1 MKMKPLRVLK
11 EGDIINKPVKTA
23 DGYYFDLD
31 DSSLPMILPEGFVL
45 CEIKGQFIVKRL
57 LVEG

>member
-1 MKMKPLRVLK
+1 MRIAPPRVLK

-23 DGYYFDLD
+23 DGCYFDLD

-45 CEIKGQFIVKRL
+45 CEMKGQFIVKKL
-57 LVEG
+57 LLEG